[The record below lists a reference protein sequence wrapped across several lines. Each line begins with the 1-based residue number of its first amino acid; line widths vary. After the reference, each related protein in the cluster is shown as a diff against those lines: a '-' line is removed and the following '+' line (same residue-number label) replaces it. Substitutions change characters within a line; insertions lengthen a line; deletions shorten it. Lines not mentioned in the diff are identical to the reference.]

1 MIENKSNNSESFIAF
16 KLMFYEEKSFNK
28 FQILINLNFK
38 YKLRVFF
45 NFHIFIKTDNLKILN
60 PQYFS

>member
-1 MIENKSNNSESFIAF
+1 MIENKSDNSESFIAF

-28 FQILINLNFK
+28 FQLLINLNFK

-45 NFHIFIKTDNLKILN
+45 QLS
-60 PQYFS
+60 YFYKNR